1 MEVLMV
7 QVAVSP
13 DFWVSRIYPEGII
26 ERWLVRDGAS
36 VKTDQALAELR
47 IEGAIITLK
56 SPASGTLVIETHG
69 SSPIEPGAVVGR
81 IEPPKA

>member
-1 MEVLMV
+1 MV

-26 ERWLVRDGAS
+26 ERWLVQNGAT
-36 VKTDQALAELR
+36 VKTDQPLAELR
-47 IEGAIITLK
+47 IEGAMITLK

-69 SSPIEPGAVVGR
+69 SSPIEPGAVVGH
-81 IEPPKA
+81 IDTQKA